1 MRMLEC
7 EMFPIAV
14 ILVTDEAE
22 YYKLTKKAKTHDGYP
37 GTGAACTI
45 SYSGGDQGVVALVV
59 VGDYSESLPE
69 EINSLLT
76 HEAVHIKQFLFEEI
90 GEDTIGAETEA
101 YAIQYFSNYLIKEF
115 WYRENKKDKVHEQ
128 S

>member
-7 EMFPIAV
+7 EMFPIV
-14 ILVTDEAE
+14 VVLVTDEAE
-22 YYKLTKKAKTHDGYP
+22 FYKITKKAKVQDGYP

-45 SYSGGDQGVVALVV
+45 NYSGGDQGVICLVV
-59 VGDYSESLPE
+59 LGDTSESLPE
-69 EINSLLT
+69 EINSLLV

-90 GEDTIGAETEA
+90 GEERIGMETEA
-101 YAIQYFSNYLIKEF
+101 YAVQYFSNYLIKEF